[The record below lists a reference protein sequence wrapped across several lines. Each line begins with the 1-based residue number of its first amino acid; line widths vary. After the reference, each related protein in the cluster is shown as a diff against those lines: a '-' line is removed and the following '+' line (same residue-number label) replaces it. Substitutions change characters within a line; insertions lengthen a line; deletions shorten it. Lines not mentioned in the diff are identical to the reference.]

1 MPKWSDHLT
10 NQGKRMKNSAASFGK
25 GAGAVSDR
33 AAVQFKTIRKA
44 RRYHQV
50 AEQIQQLIAQGILK
64 TGDHLPAERE
74 LASQLGVSRSSVRD
88 AIRTLE
94 VTGILESHHG
104 RGTVIRDLSTDSLV
118 VPLANALVRKRGMV
132 AELLDV
138 RRMIE
143 PALAARAALRA
154 SDEQIAQLEEI
165 LRRQRAKM
173 RRGEETMAEDSE
185 FHRTIALAAKNSVVL
200 RVLDILM
207 DLLRESRSQSLQV
220 KGRRERSYAGH
231 VRVLQAIKRR
241 DPAAADRAARQHLTE
256 IQGVVMRQFRPEA

>member
-1 MPKWSDHLT
+1 
-10 NQGKRMKNSAASFGK
+10 MKNSAASFGK
-25 GAGAVSDR
+25 SALAAGT
-33 AAVQFKTIRKA
+33 AVQFKTVHKA

-50 AEQIQQLIAQGILK
+50 ADQIQQMIAQGVLK
-64 TGDHLPAERE
+64 TGDRLPAERD
-74 LASQLGVSRSSVRD
+74 LAAQLGVSRSSVRD

-118 VPLANALVRKRGMV
+118 VPLASVLVRKRGMV

-143 PALAARAALRA
+143 PALAARAAEHA
-154 SDEQIAQLEEI
+154 SDAQIAQLQEI
-165 LRRQRAKM
+165 LHRQRDKM
-173 RRGEETMAEDSE
+173 RRGEDTMAEDSE

-220 KGRRERSYAGH
+220 RGRRERSYAGH
-231 VRVLQAIKRR
+231 VRVLNAIKRR
-241 DPAAADRAARQHLTE
+241 DPAGASRAARQHLIE
-256 IQGVVMRQFRPEA
+256 IQGVVMRQFRSEA

>member
-1 MPKWSDHLT
+1 
-10 NQGKRMKNSAASFGK
+10 MKNSAASSGK
-25 GAGAVSDR
+25 PAV
-33 AAVQFKTIRKA
+33 AKAPVEFKTVNKL

-50 AEQIQQLIAQGILK
+50 AEQIQRLIAHGALK
-64 TGDHLPAERE
+64 PGDLLPAERD
-74 LASQLGVSRSSVRD
+74 LAARLGVSRSSVRD

-118 VPLANALVRKRGMV
+118 VPLASVLVRKRGMV

-143 PALAARAALRA
+143 PALAARAAQHA
-154 SDEQIAQLEEI
+154 TAAQIEQLQDI
-165 LRRQRAKM
+165 LRRQRTKL
-173 RRGEETMAEDSE
+173 RRGEDTIAEDSE

-200 RVLDILM
+200 RVLDVLM
-207 DLLRESRSQSLQV
+207 DLLRESRNQSLQV

-231 VRVLQAIKRR
+231 VRVLNAIKRR
-241 DPAAADRAARQHLTE
+241 DPAGASRAARQHLTE
-256 IQGVVMRQFRPEA
+256 IQGVVMRQFRSEA